1 VKNTTKKCGK
11 RVFSLVFLDPSSPR
25 LASGSH
31 GPSNDFR
38 VKEPARLGKLVTS
51 GLSLS
56 SLSQVPFSINRCEG
70 EAEREFQGLQG
81 EGIERREKE
90 EERKK
95 RKRSRG
101 ATESRP
107 RSIPT
112 LFLVQCSSCD
122 RRLVFF

>member
-1 VKNTTKKCGK
+1 MKNTTKKCGK

-56 SLSQVPFSINRCEG
+56 SLSQVPFSINRHPRG
-70 EAEREFQGLQG
+70 VLNGYKVQKWTKLREL
-81 EGIERREKE
+81 RKKKNKE
-90 EERKK
+90 EETK
-95 RKRSRG
+95 SRHYRI
-101 ATESRP
+101 ATTI
-107 RSIPT
+107 IPYVIF
-112 LFLVQCSSCD
+112 LFYVLRATVG
-122 RRLVFF
+122 